1 MPVKDQKTV
10 RCHAIVKLFPK
21 EGSFTPRGA
30 NDRANLIL
38 IKELFGPL
46 VKDGMEPEEV
56 VDPPSTADLL
66 AGQDM
71 WLKWNRIRDAFNEAC
86 WQITESAAEDKPA
99 RLVKATQE
107 FASLLQQAF
116 SEVPEMAGLMKAVD
130 AQLETFAK
138 EARASQA
145 WDHNKLSNALDVLE
159 KDARPTP
166 PAHAAGEEKSMQKF
180 LEQFRKLDTLAQ
192 RAVLEK
198 EVPAEDRGAL
208 LAALAPPARVAI
220 RKEDLPEEVRLQLE
234 AGEVA
239 AAKVAKLEKEQLQTL
254 CKEEARGLGLTNIP
268 AVEELL
274 LKAHSGEAIAPEALV
289 AVLKS
294 SAEQAA
300 EAQKILAQQAGHAGS
315 VGASAKAGSATA
327 KLETLAKAHQA
338 ANPQLSGPQA
348 LAKAMSENPKLAEQM
363 DKEG

>member
-10 RCHAIVKLFPK
+10 RCHAIVKLYPK
-21 EGSFTPRGA
+21 EGSFTPHGA

-38 IKELFGPL
+38 IKELFGSL
-46 VKDGMEPEEV
+46 LKDGMEPEEV

-71 WLKWNRIRDAFNEAC
+71 WTKWNRIRDAFNEAC

-107 FASLLQQAF
+107 FASLLEQAF
-116 SEVPEMAGLMKAVD
+116 STVPEMADLMKAVE
-130 AQLETFAK
+130 AQVEAFAM
-138 EARASQA
+138 EARASQV
-145 WDHNKLSNALDVLE
+145 WDHNKLSTALDVLE

-166 PAHAAGEEKSMQKF
+166 PANAAGEENSMQKF

-192 RAVLEK
+192 RATLEK

-208 LAALAPPARVAI
+208 LVALTPPARVAI

-234 AGEVA
+234 AGEAA
-239 AAKVAKLEKEQLQTL
+239 AAKVAKLEKEQLLTL
-254 CKEEARGLGLTNIP
+254 CKEEARGLGLSNAP
-268 AVEELL
+268 AVEALL

-300 EAQKILAQQAGHAGS
+300 DAQKILTQQAGHPGS
-315 VGASAKAGSATA
+315 PTAKPGSATA
-327 KLETLAKAHQA
+327 KLEALAKAHQS
-338 ANPQLSGPQA
+338 ANPHLSSAQA
-348 LAKAMSENPKLAEQM
+348 MSKAMSENPALAEQM